1 MIQRSFFLAAL
12 VVGLLLGIGI
22 CRLGIAVSQ
31 PAAAQVILQDD
42 EGPIRYEYRVLVFTG
57 MNAGEFQKTLNKLG
71 EAGWEYVGT
80 VQYRNE
86 VPAASAVAFKR
97 PLRY

>member
-31 PAAAQVILQDD
+31 PAVAQVILEEG
-42 EGPIRYEYRVLVFTG
+42 EGPIRYEYRVVLFTG
-57 MNAGEFQKTLNKLG
+57 TNAVEFQKTMNKLG
-71 EAGWEYVGT
+71 DAGWEYVGT

-86 VPAASAVAFKR
+86 VPTATAVAFKR

>member
-31 PAAAQVILQDD
+31 PAAAQVILQED
-42 EGPIRYEYRVLVFTG
+42 EGPTRYEYKVLVFTG
-57 MNAGEFQKTLNKLG
+57 MNGVEFEKTMNNLG
-71 EAGWEYVGT
+71 NSGWEYVGT

-86 VPAASAVAFKR
+86 VPAATAVAFKR